1 MRGFGG
7 VVVFYGSTPRPLE
20 LLEKIE
26 APVFAHYGKLDS
38 RITGGAPET
47 EAAMKKYGK
56 SYEYKVYTSA
66 RHAFF
71 NDPSPRS
78 YHPEATKET
87 WNRTIGFFK
96 KALS

>member
-1 MRGFGG
+1 MRGFRG

-20 LLEKIE
+20 LVEKIE
-26 APVFAHYGKLDS
+26 APVLAHYGELDT

-47 EAAMKKYGK
+47 KAAMKKYGK
-56 SYEYKVYTSA
+56 SYEYKVYTGA

-78 YHPEATKET
+78 YHPEAAKEA
-87 WNRTIGFFK
+87 WNRMLEFFK
-96 KALS
+96 NNLS